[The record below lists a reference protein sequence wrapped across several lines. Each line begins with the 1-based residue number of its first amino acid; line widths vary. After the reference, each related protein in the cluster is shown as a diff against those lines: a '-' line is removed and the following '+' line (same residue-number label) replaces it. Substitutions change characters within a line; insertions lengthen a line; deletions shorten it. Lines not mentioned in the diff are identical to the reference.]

1 MYAGDVQ
8 RGHPGPT
15 WLPACPTIRAGSHK
29 QRFST
34 SQPTAELQPVKT
46 NVHRAVDIPTSAAA
60 SIKLEL
66 WPLRNPVSSIQSR
79 PLIYADPPNVLTR
92 NDRLNIHLL
101 TAIHLAF
108 LLNCTDFGR
117 IIPPAQPHSQDQ
129 PSCGTQFRPNPSAL
143 QAMSG
148 FSPDNYPLP
157 PGEDLRLLSHAFC
170 SVLAQL
176 NRFKPRGSGVKRR
189 GGREDKRTA
198 GMQSQAQSCPT
209 LLANAQITTRVTRQE
224 VPRRKC

>member
-108 LLNCTDFGR
+108 LLNC
-117 IIPPAQPHSQDQ
+117 S
-129 PSCGTQFRPNPSAL
+129 
-143 QAMSG
+143 
-148 FSPDNYPLP
+148 
-157 PGEDLRLLSHAFC
+157 
-170 SVLAQL
+170 
-176 NRFKPRGSGVKRR
+176 
-189 GGREDKRTA
+189 
-198 GMQSQAQSCPT
+198 
-209 LLANAQITTRVTRQE
+209 AQISSELSLLPSHILRTSPRVDRNFSQI
-224 VPRRKC
+224 PRPCKQCQGSPQTITLFRRVKI